1 MKNMMKSIAVSIVLI
16 LGLTINITAQED
28 ATDTTV
34 VETEVATGDA
44 GVVDSGE
51 AASLGA
57 NSTNPEKEEKVYSRR
72 PFMDDA
78 CSVVFNYRYGFIH

>member
-1 MKNMMKSIAVSIVLI
+1 MKSLAILVVLT
-16 LGLTINITAQED
+16 LGLTLNLSAQEG
-28 ATDTTV
+28 ATDTTI

-57 NSTNPEKEEKVYSRR
+57 NSTNPEKEEKEL
-72 PFMDDA
+72 
-78 CSVVFNYRYGFIH
+78 GFTQKLKQTNAVENPIQN